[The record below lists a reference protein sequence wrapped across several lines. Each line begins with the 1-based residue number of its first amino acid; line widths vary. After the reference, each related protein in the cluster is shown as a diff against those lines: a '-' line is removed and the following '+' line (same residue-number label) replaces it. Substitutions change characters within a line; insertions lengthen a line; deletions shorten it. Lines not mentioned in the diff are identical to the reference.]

1 MIVEKRTYSYGKLP
15 KHLRNRNIEQITLRR
30 DIARL
35 CGKYT
40 KTLTKKEML
49 SVLKDVVKGMK
60 KYYRER
66 DKYE

>member
-1 MIVEKRTYSYGKLP
+1 MAVEKRTYSYGKLP

-30 DIARL
+30 DIARM
-35 CGKYT
+35 CSKYT

-49 SVLKDVVKGMK
+49 AVMRDVIKGLK

-66 DKYE
+66 D